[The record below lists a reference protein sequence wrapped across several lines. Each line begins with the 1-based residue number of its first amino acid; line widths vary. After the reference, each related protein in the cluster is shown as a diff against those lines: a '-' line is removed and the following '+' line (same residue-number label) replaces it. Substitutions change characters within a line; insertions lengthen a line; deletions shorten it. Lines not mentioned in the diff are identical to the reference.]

1 VAELLNAAVF
11 LIAQDEPGRGDDP
24 GGGVGVVIIVAI
36 VLIVLA
42 AGIFLAKKV
51 FVRGTMPATPQED
64 REDPGDTVPAEALQE
79 RRRAQE

>member
-24 GGGVGVVIIVAI
+24 GGGVGVVVIVAI
-36 VLIVLA
+36 VLVALA
-42 AGIFLAKKV
+42 VGVFIARKV

-64 REDPGDTVPAEALQE
+64 REDPGDTVPTEARTQ